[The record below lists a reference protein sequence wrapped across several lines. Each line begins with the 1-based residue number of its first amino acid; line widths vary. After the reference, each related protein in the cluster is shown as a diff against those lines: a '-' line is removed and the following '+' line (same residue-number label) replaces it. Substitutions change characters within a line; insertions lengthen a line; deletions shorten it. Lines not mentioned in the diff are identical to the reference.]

1 MRRAQ
6 NRICPLRMK
15 NYTLRMKSALHGD
28 SRASDGR

>member
-15 NYTLRMKSALHGD
+15 NYTLRMNNALYDD
-28 SRASDGR
+28 SRASGRR